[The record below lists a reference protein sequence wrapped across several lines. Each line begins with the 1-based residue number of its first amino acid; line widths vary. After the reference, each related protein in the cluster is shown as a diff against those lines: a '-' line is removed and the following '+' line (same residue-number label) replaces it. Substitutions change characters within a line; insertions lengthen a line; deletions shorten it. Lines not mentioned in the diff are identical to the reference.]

1 MKKIISIMITA
12 LISLNMVSCVDQSG
26 GKSESNE
33 TRIVA
38 TSVATLEVLEKL
50 DIDGVVGI
58 PKTESYTIPERYT
71 YATEVG
77 TSMAPDMEIIKNLN
91 PTDVI
96 GPSSLE
102 ADLQSKYENIS
113 VNSTYLNLKSTAG
126 LFKSVQELGEKYG
139 KEEKAKE
146 LVEEFKTFI
155 NEYKD
160 KNKDKEKSTVLLLMG
175 LPGSYVVATENSY
188 AGSLLRLAGGINVYD
203 GEEDFLNINPEDMV
217 TKQPDIILRTSH
229 AMPEEVHAMF
239 EKEFK
244 ENDIWKH
251 FKAVQEDK
259 VYDLDNNKFGMSA
272 TFNYKEALE
281 DLQKILYGEA

>member
-1 MKKIISIMITA
+1 MKKIISTMITA

-160 KNKDKEKSTVLLLMG
+160 KNKDKEKPTVLLLMG